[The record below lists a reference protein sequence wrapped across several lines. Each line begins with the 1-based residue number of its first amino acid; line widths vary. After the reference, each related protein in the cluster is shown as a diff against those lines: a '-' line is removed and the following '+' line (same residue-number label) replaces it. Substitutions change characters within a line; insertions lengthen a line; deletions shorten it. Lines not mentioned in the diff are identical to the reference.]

1 MKKKLPTILTF
12 IGMYSL
18 IIFGAINFYNKFKR
32 IEPIIPSTESRT
44 IVPIPVLI
52 IFSVFVF
59 IIILSLGAQILVAM
73 WTYMK
78 DHKTIIV
85 YPFLIIALG
94 FLQLAISIM
103 LVIKSMIQTNAAQFI
118 TNLALYITATESF
131 MNYVIWGI
139 IIGALGIGAQWYINK
154 TQA

>member
-1 MKKKLPTILTF
+1 MKKKLPTIISF
-12 IGMYSL
+12 VGMYSL
-18 IIFGAINFYNKFKR
+18 ILFGAINFYNKFKR
-32 IEPIIPSTESRT
+32 IEPIIPTTESRT

-85 YPFLIIALG
+85 YPFLVIALG
-94 FLQLAISIM
+94 FLQLAVSIM
-103 LVIKSMIQTNAAQFI
+103 LVVKSMIETNAQKFI
-118 TNLALYITATESF
+118 QNLGDYIIATESL
-131 MNYVIWGI
+131 MNWVIWGV
-139 IIGALGIGAQWYINK
+139 IIGAVGLGLQVYINK
-154 TQA
+154 TQT

>member
-12 IGMYSL
+12 VGMYGL
-18 IIFGAINFYNKFKR
+18 IIYGALNFYNKFKR
-32 IEPIIPSTESRT
+32 IEPIIPTTESRT

-78 DHKTIIV
+78 EHKTLIV

-94 FLQLAISIM
+94 FLQLAVSIM
-103 LVIKSMIQTNAAQFI
+103 LVVKSMIQTNAVQFVA
-118 TNLALYITATESF
+118 NLTSYISATETF
-131 MNYVIWGI
+131 MNNVLWGI
-139 IIGALGIGAQWYINK
+139 IIGAVGIGIQWYVNK

>member
-12 IGMYSL
+12 IGMYGL
-18 IIFGAINFYNKFKR
+18 IFFGAINFYNKFKL
-32 IEPIIPSTESRT
+32 IEPIIPTTESRT

-103 LVIKSMIQTNAAQFI
+103 LVVKSMIQTNAQQFVL
-118 TNLALYITATESF
+118 NLGLYITATESF
-131 MNYVIWGI
+131 MNWVIWGI
-139 IIGALGIGAQWYINK
+139 IIGAVGLGVQWYVNK